1 MGYLHHPYV
10 GGFIHPWVVSPDLGT
25 HQPEK
30 YRFTS
35 TAGLI
40 NPIQGTRMSM
50 CSQSPGG
57 RVFWTLFE
65 SLGIGG
71 VSGVK
76 NDGTKSI
83 LESVNIEKNNIML
96 YTDIYVDLRKKIRE
110 IVVKKY
116 IKSLS

>member
-1 MGYLHHPYV
+1 
-10 GGFIHPWVVSPDLGT
+10 
-25 HQPEK
+25 
-30 YRFTS
+30 
-35 TAGLI
+35 
-40 NPIQGTRMSM
+40 MSM

-71 VSGVK
+71 ERVVSKMMGK
-76 NDGTKSI
+76 NLI

-96 YTDIYVDLRKKIRE
+96 YTDIYVDLRKNIRE
-110 IVVKKY
+110 IVVNKY